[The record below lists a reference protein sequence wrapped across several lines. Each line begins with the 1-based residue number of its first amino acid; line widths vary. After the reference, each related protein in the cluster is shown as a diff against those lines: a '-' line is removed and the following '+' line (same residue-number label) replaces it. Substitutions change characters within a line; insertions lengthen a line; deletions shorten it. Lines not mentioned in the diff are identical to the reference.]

1 MYIIAKDGSGDFT
14 SLQAAI
20 DAVPMSSRMPTILLL
35 RMDEY
40 HEKVIVNKDNIRII
54 GEARD
59 RTVITNSGCAKD
71 LDADGKEKG
80 TFLSYTFLVTGNNVE
95 VENLTIRND
104 AGDGSLVG
112 QAVAVYAAGD
122 RGVWRNVRM
131 IAHQDTLFCG
141 PTMPKVARDALPRL
155 IPEGVTSVGDCP
167 LTLNRQYFEDC
178 YIQGDVDFIFG
189 PYRCWFERCT
199 LFMNKRGGLYTA
211 ANTPEQSP
219 YGLVFHNC
227 KLTGECAPGQAYLGR
242 PWRAFA
248 RTVFLHCEMD
258 EHVSPQGFQDWQ
270 GGAPVTERYAEYS
283 TTGARADQS
292 TRHPKQK
299 RMTEADA
306 AAYTIREVIG
316 GYDNW
321 HPQHRTPTWFL
332 CGDSTMADYPA
343 NAAPMTGWGQALK
356 RLVPENVFVENC
368 AVCGRSSKSFVAEK
382 RLNFVELC
390 LRKGD
395 KLFIQFGHND
405 EKPDVDRA
413 TDAHVTYPEYLG
425 MYIDAARRQGAEPI
439 LLTPIARRRFDENGK
454 LQHTHGEY
462 PAVMR
467 DLADYR
473 GVRLL
478 DIYRNARARVL
489 ICAVSRKGQTTIP
502 SGDFE
507 LKTGDK
513 IYVTA
518 APEHLSAFF
527 QYLGVFRKKAS
538 TVMIV
543 GASKMCYYLAD
554 ELLHMGMS
562 VKIVDQNEARCAQMS
577 EQLPR
582 ALVIMG
588 DGTDSEL
595 LAEEGID
602 HTDAFVALTGLDE
615 ANILMAMCASRQT
628 EQCKV
633 VAKINRRSL
642 MDLVSSEGIID
653 SVVSARDVTTELIVQ
668 YVRAM
673 EGAAGSQIKTL
684 HRLVEGAVEALE
696 FHVDRDPD
704 LVNVPLREL
713 KLRSGVLIAGIV
725 RRDGE
730 IVIPGGNDT
739 IRAGDDV
746 IVVTQDTALQELR
759 DILRQG

>member
-14 SLQAAI
+14 SLQTAI

-270 GGAPVTERYAEYS
+270 GGAPVTERYAEYG

-299 RMTEADA
+299 RMNEADA

-405 EKPDVDRA
+405 EKQDVDRA

-425 MYIDAARRQGAEPI
+425 MYIDAARRQDAEPI

-478 DIYRNARARVL
+478 DMERASEKLLTALGSEGSKVL
-489 ICAVSRKGQTTIP
+489 FNWQEHHLNYPDGVQDNT
-502 SGDFE
+502 
-507 LKTGDK
+507 
-513 IYVTA
+513 
-518 APEHLSAFF
+518 HLSD
-527 QYLGVFRKKAS
+527 
-538 TVMIV
+538 T
-543 GASKMCYYLAD
+543 
-554 ELLHMGMS
+554 
-562 VKIVDQNEARCAQMS
+562 
-577 EQLPR
+577 
-582 ALVIMG
+582 
-588 DGTDSEL
+588 
-595 LAEEGID
+595 
-602 HTDAFVALTGLDE
+602 
-615 ANILMAMCASRQT
+615 
-628 EQCKV
+628 
-633 VAKINRRSL
+633 
-642 MDLVSSEGIID
+642 
-653 SVVSARDVTTELIVQ
+653 
-668 YVRAM
+668 
-673 EGAAGSQIKTL
+673 
-684 HRLVEGAVEALE
+684 GAVRMAQIA
-696 FHVDRDPD
+696 
-704 LVNVPLREL
+704 L
-713 KLRSGVLIAGIV
+713 KLLEEA
-725 RRDGE
+725 
-730 IVIPGGNDT
+730 
-739 IRAGDDV
+739 
-746 IVVTQDTALQELR
+746 Q
-759 DILRQG
+759 